1 MIGKFFPLFLDL
13 VSKTLEAVLSVLFGI
28 KQNLYLGIRDFCKNE
43 MIAQEKWEDVSP
55 IYFNTYLKLALE
67 R

>member
-43 MIAQEKWEDVSP
+43 MIAQEK
-55 IYFNTYLKLALE
+55 
-67 R
+67 